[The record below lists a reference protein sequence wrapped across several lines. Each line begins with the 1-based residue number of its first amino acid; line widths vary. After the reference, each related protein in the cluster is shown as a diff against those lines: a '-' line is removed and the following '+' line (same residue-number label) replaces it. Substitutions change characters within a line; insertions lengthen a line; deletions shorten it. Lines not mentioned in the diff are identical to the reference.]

1 MNELTILLIGCGK
14 MGSSLLKGIIKS
26 DNFDGTVDVI
36 EPALQDSLKEEF
48 KKSKVNFY
56 SDIKENKDTISYDL
70 IIVATKPNI
79 CEEIFNGLKNNLII
93 NDKTLIVSILAGIR
107 INKIEEI
114 VGSVPIIRA
123 MPNIAASVSEGMT
136 ALIGNKKIT
145 SKDILNINLIFE
157 LIGERIW
164 LENEI
169 QMDSF
174 TAISGSG
181 PAYFFFF
188 TECLKN
194 IAIEEG
200 FTEDVANKISK
211 QIIIGSGKLVKDSGI
226 DPKELKENVTSP
238 NGTTEAGLKI
248 LIGNKTGLLDKLRQA
263 ILGAKKRSKEISDLN

>member
-1 MNELTILLIGCGK
+1 MNELKILLIGCGK
-14 MGSSLLKGIIKS
+14 MGSSLLEGIVKS
-26 DNFDGTVDVI
+26 DNFDGLVDVI
-36 EPALQDSLKEEF
+36 EPAIQDSLKEDF

-56 SDIKENKDTISYDL
+56 SDIRENKDTINYDL

-79 CEEIFNGLKNNLII
+79 YEEIFNGLKNNLTN

-107 INKIEEI
+107 ISKIEEI
-114 VGSVPIIRA
+114 VGSIPIIRA
-123 MPNIAASVSEGMT
+123 MPNIAASVLEGMT

-145 SKDILNINLIFE
+145 HEDILNADLIFE
-157 LIGERIW
+157 LIGEKMW
-164 LENEI
+164 LKNEA

-200 FTEDVANKISK
+200 FTEDEANKISQ

-226 DPKELKENVTSP
+226 DPKELRENVTSP
-238 NGTTEAGLKI
+238 NGTTEAGLKV
-248 LIGNKTGLLDKLRQA
+248 LADNKMGLLDKLKQA
-263 ILGAKKRSKEISDLN
+263 IMEAKNRSIEISDN

>member
-1 MNELTILLIGCGK
+1 MNELKILLIGCGK
-14 MGSSLLKGIIKS
+14 MGSSLLEGIVKS
-26 DNFDGTVDVI
+26 DNFDGLVDVI
-36 EPALQDSLKEEF
+36 EPAIQDSSKEDF

-56 SDIKENKDTISYDL
+56 SDIRENKDTINYDL

-79 CEEIFNGLKNNLII
+79 YEEIFNGLKNNLII

-107 INKIEEI
+107 ISKIEEI
-114 VGSVPIIRA
+114 VGSIPIIRA
-123 MPNIAASVSEGMT
+123 MPNIASSVLEGMT

-145 SKDILNINLIFE
+145 DKDILNVDLIFE
-157 LIGERIW
+157 LIGEKIW
-164 LENEI
+164 LKNEA

-200 FTEDVANKISK
+200 FTEDVSNKISQ
-211 QIIIGSGKLVKDSGI
+211 QIIIGSGKLVKDTGI
-226 DPKELKENVTSP
+226 DPRELRENVTSP
-238 NGTTEAGLKI
+238 NGTTEAGLKV
-248 LIGNKTGLLDKLRQA
+248 LADNKTGLLDKLRQA
-263 ILGAKKRSKEISDLN
+263 IIEAKNRSIEISDN

>member
-1 MNELTILLIGCGK
+1 MNELKILLIGCGK
-14 MGSSLLKGIIKS
+14 MGSSLLEGIVKS
-26 DNFDGTVDVI
+26 DNFDGLLDVI
-36 EPALQDSLKEEF
+36 EPAIQDSSKEDF

-56 SDIKENKDTISYDL
+56 SDIRENKDTINYDL

-79 CEEIFNGLKNNLII
+79 YEEIFNGLKNNLII

-107 INKIEEI
+107 ISKIEEI
-114 VGSVPIIRA
+114 VGSIPIIRA
-123 MPNIAASVSEGMT
+123 MPNIASSVLEGMT

-145 SKDILNINLIFE
+145 DKDILNVDLIFE
-157 LIGERIW
+157 LIGEKIW
-164 LENEI
+164 LKNEA

-200 FTEDVANKISK
+200 FTEDVSNKISQ
-211 QIIIGSGKLVKDSGI
+211 QIIIGSGKLVKDTGI
-226 DPKELKENVTSP
+226 DPRELRENVTSP
-238 NGTTEAGLKI
+238 NGTTEAGLKV
-248 LIGNKTGLLDKLRQA
+248 LADNKTGLLDKLRQA
-263 ILGAKKRSKEISDLN
+263 IIEAKNRSIEISDN